1 MRVIICEKPSVARQF
16 AAALGV
22 TGKQEGYISGKSSVD
37 GEEYTI
43 TWAIGHLVAQ
53 SYPEK
58 YDPEL
63 KAWKLST
70 LPFIPT
76 KWKYELIKDVKKQF
90 DIINGIFSSM
100 KPGDVYYNAGDSG
113 REGEYIQRLIL
124 QESKMPTNIEQKRV
138 WIDSQTEVEILRG
151 IREAK
156 PVSEYD
162 HLSDSAYLRA
172 KEDYLVG
179 INFSRALSCAFGR
192 EFNQKIKSNKYKP
205 ISVGRVMTCVLGMIV
220 RREREIRNFVEHK
233 FYKIEA
239 DTGFKTGW
247 KATSTSAYYNSPLL
261 YSEVGFKKEDDAI
274 KFTYAL
280 ASEPHLKVTQAKQ
293 TPVKKQAPTLY
304 NLAELQAECSKKFKI
319 SPDKTLEIA
328 QSLYEKK
335 LTTYPRTDA
344 RVISTAVAK
353 EIYKNINGIKSNL
366 NMFVSEVDYILSNN
380 LYSDIGSKK
389 KYCDDSKITDHYA
402 IIPTGEGLKSGLS
415 ELEEKVFDVICR
427 RFLAIFYPAAQYN
440 KVEVVL
446 MHQDKEQFSTS
457 TEILLNKGYLAIYS
471 NTDDDDE
478 KKEPVNTELLKKLKV
493 GDILDASFK
502 VVEGKTK
509 PPKRYTSGSMVI
521 AMENAGNLI
530 EDEELR
536 AQIKGSGIGTSA
548 TRAETISKLVKLGY
562 INLNTKT
569 QVLTPALDGEAVFD
583 IVEEHIPALLIPE
596 TTAEWE
602 QCLADIASGAM
613 KPSEYMPH
621 IEQYV
626 RKTVDNVKSQ
636 ARESGSSFEKKEIG
650 SCPICSGK
658 LFTAPFGIVCENRQ
672 TKACK
677 FTLGN
682 NIIGRNFKESE
693 LMVIIS
699 KFAAR
704 ESTPVFD
711 GFISKKGS
719 KFSASLRLDQ
729 DGTIK
734 LEFPEKP
741 TEVSSFICPKC
752 QKNFNVAGAKL
763 KCDCGFEVWTMAF
776 GKKLT
781 DGQLKSLLRGESI
794 KATLFSK
801 KKNCEY
807 EAYLTMEDDGNFKQS
822 FEEPS

>member
-138 WIDSQTEVEILRG
+138 WIDSQTEAEILRG

-402 IIPTGEGLKSGLS
+402 IIPTGEGLKSGL
-415 ELEEKVFDVICR
+415 
-427 RFLAIFYPAAQYN
+427 
-440 KVEVVL
+440 
-446 MHQDKEQFSTS
+446 
-457 TEILLNKGYLAIYS
+457 
-471 NTDDDDE
+471 
-478 KKEPVNTELLKKLKV
+478 
-493 GDILDASFK
+493 
-502 VVEGKTK
+502 
-509 PPKRYTSGSMVI
+509 
-521 AMENAGNLI
+521 
-530 EDEELR
+530 
-536 AQIKGSGIGTSA
+536 
-548 TRAETISKLVKLGY
+548 
-562 INLNTKT
+562 
-569 QVLTPALDGEAVFD
+569 
-583 IVEEHIPALLIPE
+583 
-596 TTAEWE
+596 
-602 QCLADIASGAM
+602 
-613 KPSEYMPH
+613 
-621 IEQYV
+621 
-626 RKTVDNVKSQ
+626 
-636 ARESGSSFEKKEIG
+636 
-650 SCPICSGK
+650 
-658 LFTAPFGIVCENRQ
+658 
-672 TKACK
+672 
-677 FTLGN
+677 
-682 NIIGRNFKESE
+682 
-693 LMVIIS
+693 
-699 KFAAR
+699 
-704 ESTPVFD
+704 
-711 GFISKKGS
+711 
-719 KFSASLRLDQ
+719 
-729 DGTIK
+729 
-734 LEFPEKP
+734 
-741 TEVSSFICPKC
+741 
-752 QKNFNVAGAKL
+752 
-763 KCDCGFEVWTMAF
+763 
-776 GKKLT
+776 
-781 DGQLKSLLRGESI
+781 
-794 KATLFSK
+794 
-801 KKNCEY
+801 
-807 EAYLTMEDDGNFKQS
+807 
-822 FEEPS
+822 